1 MKRFLIKLFLFLFS
15 INVLLSPIYFLT
27 DDMFGL
33 SHYELIL
40 KYQINKILNNKSISI
55 GFFGDSSCGYAIDIN
70 LLNGSNINLSLTD
83 RHTLCGTLEMI
94 KLSKNLHPELDTVF
108 IMQSFNAFWLETNK
122 CSDVINYQNLFSNNY
137 FNNFA
142 GKIVNFRQRIRVA
155 LKNKEIRITKI
166 DDYFENDYVRQGRKF
181 DGKLRETKMI
191 HALTDYNKNSI
202 LEIADFCVNNNL
214 KYLFLIGPFIKTS
227 EDKYYLE
234 LIEFFNK
241 NEIKFERKHYILD
254 NNNIGDT
261 IYHVHPKFKSEST
274 AYYKNLIHNY
284 FKKNNSY

>member
-1 MKRFLIKLFLFLFS
+1 MKRFLIKLFLFFLT

-27 DDMFGL
+27 DEMFGL

-40 KYQINKILNNKSISI
+40 KYQINKIFDNTSFNT
-55 GFFGDSSCGYAIDIN
+55 GYFGDSSCGYAIDIN

-137 FNNFA
+137 FKIFI

-155 LKNKEIRITKI
+155 LKNKEIGITKI
-166 DDYFENDYVRQGRKF
+166 DDYFENDFVRQGRKF
-181 DGKLRETKMI
+181 DGRLRQSKMV
-191 HALTDYNKNSI
+191 HRLTDYNKNHI
-202 LEIADFCVNNNL
+202 LDIADFCVNNNL
-214 KYLFLIGPFIKTS
+214 QYLFLIGPFIKAS
-227 EDKYYLE
+227 EEKHFLE

-241 NEIKFERKHYILD
+241 NEINF
-254 NNNIGDT
+254 
-261 IYHVHPKFKSEST
+261 
-274 AYYKNLIHNY
+274 
-284 FKKNNSY
+284 

>member
-1 MKRFLIKLFLFLFS
+1 MLQCYYYHQILHHSNQIQKHHSHLLKLF
-15 INVLLSPIYFLT
+15 
-27 DDMFGL
+27 
-33 SHYELIL
+33 
-40 KYQINKILNNKSISI
+40 
-55 GFFGDSSCGYAIDIN
+55 
-70 LLNGSNINLSLTD
+70 
-83 RHTLCGTLEMI
+83 
-94 KLSKNLHPELDTVF
+94 
-108 IMQSFNAFWLETNK
+108 
-122 CSDVINYQNLFSNNY
+122 
-137 FNNFA
+137 
-142 GKIVNFRQRIRVA
+142 
-155 LKNKEIRITKI
+155 
-166 DDYFENDYVRQGRKF
+166 
-181 DGKLRETKMI
+181 
-191 HALTDYNKNSI
+191 YNKNYI

-284 FKKNNSY
+284 FKKNNS